1 MEIQNKL
8 DTGQPIKAKDV
19 LEDAKTIVSGDRQKT
34 HGDKLINHGNIGRM
48 WTAYLTNHFGKEIFI
63 RPDMV
68 ADMME
73 AAKIARRQAG
83 DFNPDDYTDG
93 SGYAGISCEL
103 RQLIED

>member
-1 MEIQNKL
+1 
-8 DTGQPIKAKDV
+8 
-19 LEDAKTIVSGDRQKT
+19 
-34 HGDKLINHGNIGRM
+34 M

>member
-1 MEIQNKL
+1 
-8 DTGQPIKAKDV
+8 
-19 LEDAKTIVSGDRQKT
+19 
-34 HGDKLINHGNIGRM
+34 
-48 WTAYLTNHFGKEIFI
+48 
-63 RPDMV
+63 MV